1 MAEAVAA
8 TGSGA
13 RVGRIVA
20 SVARQREASLVVVML
35 LLGMFVAVQAP
46 QFLSASNLVPVT
58 ALASIIAIVAVGE
71 ALVIIT
77 RNVDLSVEAIMGLVA
92 FSVAEVL
99 SDKVLDAPLAMA
111 LGVGLGLLLGMFNG
125 FLVSVLRVP
134 AIVATLGTLS
144 LFRGFTYL
152 LAGGK
157 QVTLTELP
165 AGYTDPARYTIAG
178 VPLFVLIAIAV
189 VIVVSLVLRQTTFG
203 RQVYAVGSNPEAAAI
218 LGIRRGIVVFT
229 VFSVCGLLSGL
240 AGVMWGIEFGTVNA
254 GAAAGVTLQVVAAVV
269 VGGVNIFGGSG
280 TVVGAALGALFLSL
294 VSNALILL
302 RLSQFALEA
311 IYGFV
316 ILLAV
321 AADSFVLRRLRRA
334 STGRRSR

>member
-1 MAEAVAA
+1 MAEAVATPVSEGRA
-8 TGSGA
+8 
-13 RVGRIVA
+13 GRIVT
-20 SVARQREASLVVVML
+20 SVARQREASLVVVMVI
-35 LLGMFVAVQAP
+35 LGLFVAVQAP

-58 ALASIIAIVAVGE
+58 VLSSIIAIVAVGE

-99 SDKVLDAPLAMA
+99 SNRLLDAPLAMA
-111 LGVGLGLLLGMFNG
+111 FGVGLGLVMGMFNG
-125 FLVSVLRVP
+125 FLVGVLRVP

-165 AGYTDPARYTIAG
+165 PGYTDAARASIAG
-178 VPLFVLIAIAV
+178 IPLFVLIAIAV
-189 VIVVSLVLRQTTFG
+189 VVVVSLVLRQTTFG
-203 RQVYAVGSNPEAAAI
+203 RQVYAVGSNPEAAAV
-218 LGIRRGIVVFT
+218 LGIRRGVVVFVVFT
-229 VFSVCGLLSGL
+229 ICGLLSGL
-240 AGVMWGIEFGTVNA
+240 AGVMWGIEFGTINA
-254 GAAAGVTLQVVAAVV
+254 GAATGVTLQVVAAVV

-280 TVVGAALGALFLSL
+280 TVIGAALGALFLTL
-294 VSNALILL
+294 VANALILL
-302 RLSQFALEA
+302 RLSQFWLEA

-321 AADSFVLRRLRRA
+321 AADSFVLRRLRRN
-334 STGRRSR
+334 STGRRFR